1 MIGMILTRRREEFL
15 KFTCSHIVEY
25 EEILD
30 TMDAET
36 FSRFEAVYSD
46 APTELVGAFQVI
58 EIKDEPFEEILANY
72 ILGPAKQQQKSPSSC
87 LYVFDYFYKYLLRG
101 FSPVQMFT
109 ILPEEVK
116 AAPAVA
122 ETVHIPIQH
131 IEKTDNSIFAEPFEE
146 EVPEDIQITEEP
158 LAVDEQT
165 ETIWVKEPVEISTP
179 TIFPEESMPPPPPPP
194 PAPTSTPLIPTE
206 PFSYQPAEET
216 SFFGTVLPPATVVTP
231 ASKPVVR
238 GRSSVG
244 SVRPK
249 GLKSK
254 GKIFQIPITTF
265 SSLTDK
271 TGTSTIS
278 YLVAQTLADQHPE
291 SKIVYVDLNLSN
303 PNSISR
309 MIGLNPDT
317 DAAITTIAGL
327 SQDDFINNI
336 ALLTEVIEMGGSSIS
351 VITFG
356 QATFAQKRVIA
367 NANFEQLLTSLA
379 NSFDMVIVDLG
390 KLQSTLSYQLNLLN
404 SHIARHVLLA
414 DGSDSRMI
422 RTFISSAQELP
433 RNFEIVVNKYTAQA
447 GVFTINQTL
456 HMQPIM
462 NIGYHRNVDA
472 FVSGRLQ
479 IEGTAMYNELS
490 KLGGIL

>member
-15 KFTCSHIVEY
+15 KFACSHIVEY

-30 TMDAET
+30 TMNAEI

-58 EIKDEPFEEILANY
+58 EIKDEPFEEILSNY
-72 ILGPAKQQQKSPSSC
+72 ILGPAKQQQKSPSAC
-87 LYVFDYFYKYLLRG
+87 LYAFAYFYKYLLRG

-109 ILPEEVK
+109 ILPDDVK
-116 AAPAVA
+116 ATPVVA
-122 ETVHIPIQH
+122 ETVPITIQH
-131 IEKTDNSIFAEPFEE
+131 IEKDDNSIFTEPFDEE
-146 EVPEDIQITEEP
+146 IPEDIQIAEEP
-158 LAVDEQT
+158 LAVEEPS

-179 TIFPEESMPPPPPPP
+179 TIFPEESTPPPP
-194 PAPTSTPLIPTE
+194 PLIPTE

-216 SFFGTVLPPATVVTP
+216 SFFGTVLPPATMVTP

-309 MIGLNPDT
+309 TIGLNPDT

-356 QATFAQKRVIA
+356 HATFAQKRVIA

-433 RNFEIVVNKYTAQA
+433 RNFEIVVNKYTAQS
-447 GVFTINQTL
+447 GIFTINQTL